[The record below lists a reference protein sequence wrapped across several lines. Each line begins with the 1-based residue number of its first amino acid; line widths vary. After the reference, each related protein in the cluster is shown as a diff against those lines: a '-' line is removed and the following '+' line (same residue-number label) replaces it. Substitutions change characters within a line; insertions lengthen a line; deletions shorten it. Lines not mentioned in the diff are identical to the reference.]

1 MISVL
6 IVYTINIETINY
18 KNKNPQVNL
27 MGSNPT
33 PRVLLVEYSR
43 LKFIPLKNYRYLDVI
58 FCGSRIV
65 GTFFVFEKMISIIVI
80 NSFTIL
86 NHLSQR
92 FSISIGFMFIQY
104 LFPYLIW

>member
-1 MISVL
+1 
-6 IVYTINIETINY
+6 
-18 KNKNPQVNL
+18 

-58 FCGSRIV
+58 ICGSGIV

-92 FSISIGFMFIQY
+92 FSIFIGFMFIKY
-104 LFPYLIW
+104 LFPYLMVMI

>member
-1 MISVL
+1 MSF
-6 IVYTINIETINY
+6 
-18 KNKNPQVNL
+18 
-27 MGSNPT
+27 SA
-33 PRVLLVEYSR
+33 
-43 LKFIPLKNYRYLDVI
+43 D
-58 FCGSRIV
+58 SRIV